1 MIVNLVNTYSEYMT
15 MTQLIYGICIRAV
28 LMKDCIIRFGEDIV
42 YVIVYHWPHPQHNIV
57 SVRPYIY
64 NAIISPDVRVLMT
77 NRFVNDRER
86 ERDICICLHC
96 SIIFIHF
103 FFHFAVCI

>member
-1 MIVNLVNTYSEYMT
+1 MIVNLVNTYFEYMT

-86 ERDICICLHC
+86 ERETSAFVYIVLSFS
-96 SIIFIHF
+96 SI